1 MPKGYAP
8 SGDDDNMGQL
18 WESTNNQTR
27 DRNIG
32 LTVFAGGQYAELVG
46 KNPIERYFKDRIAK
60 LLPCTNDPTSG
71 MLSQYQY
78 ADWPNEKY

>member
-1 MPKGYAP
+1 
-8 SGDDDNMGQL
+8 
-18 WESTNNQTR
+18 
-27 DRNIG
+27 
-32 LTVFAGGQYAELVG
+32 LVG